1 MLEHRVATYP
11 VDDPTWYGPIS
22 VLLAVL
28 EVDAASICASV
39 PVFWPVLTQQL
50 GKIFVTKE
58 FAVVHE
64 ERYDLDTVH
73 SPTSRTGSEAELHS
87 DLRSQP
93 SKLSAKETHYDD
105 AFVMRQVDP
114 LAQTHTSAV
123 EGGSKNPKR
132 SWFSS

>member
-1 MLEHRVATYP
+1 M
-11 VDDPTWYGPIS
+11 
-22 VLLAVL
+22 L

-64 ERYDLDTVH
+64 ERYDLDAIH
-73 SPTSRTGSEAELHS
+73 SPTSRTGSEAELRS

-93 SKLSAKETHYDD
+93 SKLSSKEAHYDD
-105 AFVMRQVDP
+105 AFVLRQVDP
-114 LAQTHTSAV
+114 LSQTHTSAV
-123 EGGSKNPKR
+123 QGGPGGNAKR
-132 SWFSS
+132 SWFNF